1 MNAVN
6 PLHVLGKLDLAF
18 RAANK
23 ALQENVPLVAGLRP
37 SHYRLLDF
45 TPEGGIRLTEL
56 ARGSNIT
63 KQALG
68 EFVTSLQTAGL
79 VDVTTD
85 PSDGRARL
93 VTPTPEGR
101 RIQDQ
106 IRRTV
111 TAIEQ
116 ELEQRVGADRWIVFC
131 QVLDALADPPYSID
145 VAGEGPHGERHP
157 SRPR

>member
-6 PLHVLGKLDLAF
+6 PPHLLGKLDLAF

-23 ALQENVPLVAGLRP
+23 ALQENVSLVPGLRP

-45 TPEGGIRLTEL
+45 TPTGGIRLSEL
-56 ARGSNIT
+56 ARGANIT

-68 EFVTSLQTAGL
+68 EFVTNLETAGL
-79 VDVTTD
+79 VDVTPD

-93 VTPTPEGR
+93 VTPTPAGR
-101 RIQDQ
+101 RIQTQ

-116 ELEQRVGADRWIVFC
+116 DLEQRVGNERWKVFC
-131 QVLDALADPPYSID
+131 QVLDALADPP
-145 VAGEGPHGERHP
+145 
-157 SRPR
+157 